1 MSMQTTTKKVPV
13 LFGEVLFDTFEDG
26 SRILG
31 GAPFNVAW
39 HLKGF
44 GLEPILISRVGA
56 DAQGDLVRDAMQRWD
71 MDARGIQVDPRRNT
85 GAVSVA
91 ITHGQPQFNILPD
104 QAYDHID
111 EKTASD
117 ALAGVTPSV
126 IYQGTLVTR
135 SAESRDA
142 LTELRRRYDAPA
154 FVDLNLRAPWWDHT
168 LVWHAL
174 RGAQWVKLNEDE
186 LHIVNQKTDSQE
198 TSIEEIARKL
208 KSKFGFSALIVTL
221 GGKGAFAL
229 TADALVRTEPVDVKR
244 LVDTVG
250 AGDGF
255 SAVSIYGLLNGWPM
269 QQTVQRA
276 AQFAAFVCSNRGA
289 TITDVTVYRDLL
301 REWSV

>member
-1 MSMQTTTKKVPV
+1 MKTTTKKVPV
-13 LFGEVLFDTFEDG
+13 LFGEVLFDTFDDG
-26 SRILG
+26 SRNLG

-39 HLKGF
+39 HLKAF

-56 DAQGDLVRDAMQRWD
+56 DAQGDLVREAMERWN
-71 MDARGIQVDPRRNT
+71 MDTRGLQVDHSRST

-91 ITHGQPQFNILPD
+91 ITAGQPKFNILPD
-104 QAYDHID
+104 QAYDHIE
-111 EKTASD
+111 EKTARG
-117 ALAGVTPSV
+117 ALDGITPSV

-135 SAESRDA
+135 SAQSRDA
-142 LTELRRRYDAPA
+142 LTELRRQYDVPA

-186 LHIVNQKTDSQE
+186 LHIVNQNNDPHE
-198 TSIEEIARKL
+198 ASIETIARKL
-208 KSKFGFSALIVTL
+208 KSKFDLSVLIVTL
-221 GGKGAFAL
+221 GEKGAFAL
-229 TADALVRTEPVDVKR
+229 TQQDLVRTEPVGVER

-255 SAVSIYGLLNGWPM
+255 SAVSIYGLLNGWPI

-276 AQFAAFVCSNRGA
+276 AQFAALVCSNRGA
-289 TITDVTVYRDLL
+289 TISDTAVYRELL
-301 REWSV
+301 REWSA